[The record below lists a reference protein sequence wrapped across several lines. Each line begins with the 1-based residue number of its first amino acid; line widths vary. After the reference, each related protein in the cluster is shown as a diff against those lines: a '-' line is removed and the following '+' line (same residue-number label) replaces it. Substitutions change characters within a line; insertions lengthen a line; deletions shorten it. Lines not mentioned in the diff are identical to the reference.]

1 MSLAVEEVWNTDEAA
16 SAARLSQP
24 VVRPHRVKQTWFK
37 RVEVYSIESLY
48 M

>member
-24 VVRPHRVKQTWFK
+24 VRPHRVKQTWFK